1 MANKLTHI
9 GFIADGNRRWAKEH
23 GLPTLEGHRKGSKV
37 AEMIIEE
44 LANTDI
50 KYVSFFIFSTE
61 NWSRSKEEV
70 DYLMSMVASEIGRLT
85 KKAQKYNMRIA
96 ILGRPE
102 HVDPK
107 IWQSLMESESST
119 KDNTGLTVCF
129 CFNYGGQWEIVDAAK
144 KMIESGDQNYT
155 PENFQ
160 KYLYHPEI
168 PDCDFVVRTSGEER
182 TSGFM
187 LWRAAYAELLFI
199 DKFFP
204 AFAKE
209 DLKLVIDNYND
220 RQRRFGK

>member
-1 MANKLTHI
+1 M
-9 GFIADGNRRWAKEH
+9 G
-23 GLPTLEGHRKGSKV
+23 
-37 AEMIIEE
+37 
-44 LANTDI
+44 
-50 KYVSFFIFSTE
+50 
-61 NWSRSKEEV
+61 
-70 DYLMSMVASEIGRLT
+70 MVASEIGRLT

-96 ILGRPE
+96 ILGRFE

-107 IWQSLMESESST
+107 IWQSLMESEAST

>member
-70 DYLMSMVASEIGRLT
+70 DYLMGMVASEIGRLT

-107 IWQSLMESESST
+107 IWQSLMESEAST

>member
-70 DYLMSMVASEIGRLT
+70 DYLMGMVASEIGRLT

>member
-70 DYLMSMVASEIGRLT
+70 DYLMGMVASEIGRLT

-96 ILGRPE
+96 ILGRSE

-107 IWQSLMESESST
+107 IWQSLMESEAST

>member
-1 MANKLTHI
+1 MTNKLTHI

-70 DYLMSMVASEIGRLT
+70 DYLMGMVASEIGRLT

-107 IWQSLMESESST
+107 IWQSLMESEAST